1 MTQAQMGMDGS
12 TLGLTLSRGKRGG
25 WVVWNAA
32 ETDCPTAYCS
42 TLAEAWNIA
51 TEMAC
56 ELGKPTNEL
65 PFIPAQPQQLTYQPQ
80 PQVRAQPAP
89 QQQYN
94 YPPPTPSR
102 DEVETRNLAERIA
115 SVASAN
121 GRSAASHAM
130 FVILGLSALAQAW
143 PFGA

>member
-65 PFIPAQPQQLTYQPQ
+65 PFVPQQPQQLTYQPVPQ
-80 PQVRAQPAP
+80 PQQRAQPPAP
-89 QQQYN
+89 QTQYN
-94 YPPPTPSR
+94 YSPSR
-102 DEVETRNLAERIA
+102 EEVETRNLAERIA

-143 PFGA
+143 PFGT